1 MGRSADSIEEKTK
14 TDRKKTLKSEE
25 KVERRIWQSQI
36 TTIYIFGFKLYFARN
51 HSLKKVHLY
60 AIKFYLF
67 TAGYL
72 KHSNDTP
79 KLNIQKYTNCHI
91 IEIYINRLSTTQHR
105 FS

>member
-1 MGRSADSIEEKTK
+1 MQKTYKRRKQTEK
-14 TDRKKTLKSEE
+14 KKLKSEE
-25 KVERRIWQSQI
+25 KVERRIWRKSNNNNI
-36 TTIYIFGFKLYFARN
+36 DLCFKLYFARN

-60 AIKFYLF
+60 TIKFYLF

-79 KLNIQKYTNCHI
+79 KLNIQKYTNYHI

>member
-1 MGRSADSIEEKTK
+1 MGRSAENIQKTK
-14 TDRKKTLKSEE
+14 TDRKKKMKSEE
-25 KVERRIWQSQI
+25 KVERRIWRKSNNNNI
-36 TTIYIFGFKLYFARN
+36 DLCFKLYFARN

-60 AIKFYLF
+60 TIKFYLF

-79 KLNIQKYTNCHI
+79 KLNILKYTNYHI